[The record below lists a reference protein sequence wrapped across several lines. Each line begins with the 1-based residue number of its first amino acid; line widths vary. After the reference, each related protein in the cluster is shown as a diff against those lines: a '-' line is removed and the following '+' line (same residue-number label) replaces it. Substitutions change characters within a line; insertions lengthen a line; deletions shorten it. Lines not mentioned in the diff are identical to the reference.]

1 MLQETSLWIKL
12 MQVFK
17 TGHLKVALKSSY
29 LKYAPMQVMKMG
41 ELQQLRNN
49 KNVPPFRWT
58 MING

>member
-49 KNVPPFRWT
+49 KNVPPFR
-58 MING
+58 